1 MTKDE
6 FLWELDARLDA
17 LPVDEREKS
26 LDYYKE
32 IIDDMTENG
41 CTEEEAVA
49 QLGQIEKIAEEILL
63 DAPLTTLM
71 LAKAR
76 SKHTMQAWEIVLLV
90 IGAVVWLPLLIAFF
104 GVVLSVYLCIWA
116 VIISLFAVVLAFAVS
131 AVAVPVGMALLIAL
145 VAPIGLSGILMAIG
159 AALVLA
165 GLAVAFFIAALK
177 LTKCLVKLSGYFLR
191 RVKRMF
197 LKKEAIA

>member
-6 FLWELDARLDA
+6 FLRELDARLDA
-17 LPVDEREKS
+17 LPQSEREKS
-26 LDYYKE
+26 LAYYAE
-32 IIDDMTENG
+32 MLDDMTENG

-49 QLGQIEKIAEEILL
+49 QLGPIEKIAEEILL

-71 LAKAR
+71 LAKAKP
-76 SKHTMQAWEIVLLV
+76 KHTMQAWEIVLLV

-104 GVVLSVYLCIWA
+104 AVVLSVYVCIWA

-131 AVAVPVGMALLIAL
+131 AVAVPIGIAVLIWK
-145 VAPIGLSGILMAIG
+145 VAPIGLPGVLMAVG

-165 GLAVAFFIAALK
+165 GLAVAFFVAALK
-177 LTKCLVKLSGYFLR
+177 LAKCLVKLSGCFLR
-191 RVKRMF
+191 RVKRLF

>member
-6 FLWELDARLDA
+6 FLRELDARLDA
-17 LPVDEREKS
+17 LPVGERKGS
-26 LDYYKE
+26 LDYYEE
-32 IIDDMTENG
+32 IIGDMVENG

-49 QLGQIEKIAEEILL
+49 QLGPIEKIAEEILL

-71 LAKAR
+71 LAKAKP
-76 SKHTMQAWEIVLLV
+76 KHTMQAWEIVLLV
-90 IGAVVWLPLLIAFF
+90 IGAAVWLPLLIAFF
-104 GVVLSVYLCIWA
+104 AVVLSVYVCIWA

-131 AVAVPVGMALLIAL
+131 AVAVPIGIAVL
-145 VAPIGLSGILMAIG
+145 SWKAAPIGLPGILMAIG

-177 LTKCLVKLSGYFLR
+177 LAKLLVKLSGCFARWL
-191 RVKRMF
+191 KRLF

>member
-6 FLWELDARLDA
+6 FLRELDARLDA
-17 LPVDEREKS
+17 LPSGEREKS
-26 LDYYKE
+26 LDYYSE

-49 QLGQIEKIAEEILL
+49 QLGPIEKIAEEILL

-71 LAKAR
+71 LAKAKP
-76 SKHTMQAWEIVLLV
+76 KHTMQAWEIVLLV

-104 GVVLSVYLCIWA
+104 AVVLSVYVCIWA

-131 AVAVPVGMALLIAL
+131 AVAVPVGIVVLIFL
-145 VAPIGLSGILMAIG
+145 VAHIGLPGVLMAVG

-165 GLAVAFFIAALK
+165 GLAVAFFAAVL
-177 LTKCLVKLSGYFLR
+177 LPCLLGGHTAL
-191 RVKRMF
+191 
-197 LKKEAIA
+197 